1 MDTRFRSLIDQILK
15 ESLDLFRDNLRALV
29 LFGSVARNS
38 ARTDSDIDLLFVF
51 KELPINRRERTDLIV
66 ELEKNLTEDF
76 QTICN
81 QGITTCIS
89 AIIKSSDEAGY
100 LSPLYLDLLEDGR
113 VLLDRDSQIDNIL
126 QRLRKALKKTGGR
139 RIWKGQRWYWDLKPD
154 LAFGEVVEI
163 E

>member
-1 MDTRFRSLIDQILK
+1 MDTRFKSLIDQILK
-15 ESLDLFRDNLRALV
+15 ESLNLFRNNLRALV

-66 ELEKNLTEDF
+66 ELEEALTEDF
-76 QTICN
+76 QAIHN

-89 AIIKSSDEAGY
+89 AVIKSSDEAVF
-100 LSPLYLDLLEDGR
+100 LSPLYLDLLEDAH
-113 VLLDRDSQIDNIL
+113 VLLDRDRQIANIF
-126 QRLRKALKKTGGR
+126 QRLRKGLKKTGAR

-154 LAFGEVVEI
+154 LTFGEVVEI